1 MKWKPII
8 TIIALSSIVL
18 TACGTNDNAM
28 NDRNARNNNDNFRNV
43 TYRNNAFQDDV
54 RMNDLGTTNV
64 RDNEVW
70 DGRRIQGDRTN
81 GNNNLANRADQ
92 MNVSDQNYPANYIP
106 PQNNA
111 NQNGNNNHMRVAD
124 QAAKKIADLKEVD
137 RANVIVTD
145 NNAYVAV
152 HTGNDTNDRVA
163 KDVENKISRIV
174 KSTDRDIENVYVSQ
188 DPDFFNR
195 LTTYTNDIQRG
206 RPIEGF
212 FDEFG
217 EMVRRVF
224 PTNR

>member
-1 MKWKPII
+1 MK
-8 TIIALSSIVL
+8 
-18 TACGTNDNAM
+18 CGTVEEFKVI
-28 NDRNARNNNDNFRNV
+28 AR
-43 TYRNNAFQDDV
+43 
-54 RMNDLGTTNV
+54 
-64 RDNEVW
+64 
-70 DGRRIQGDRTN
+70 N

-92 MNVSDQNYPANYIP
+92 MNVSDQNYPANYIS

-152 HTGNDTNDRVA
+152 HTGNDINDRVA
-163 KDVENKISRIV
+163 KDVEDKISRIV

>member
-18 TACGTNDNAM
+18 SACGTNDNAM

-54 RMNDLGTTNV
+54 RMNDWGTTNV

-92 MNVSDQNYPANYIP
+92 MNVSDQNYPANYIS

-152 HTGNDTNDRVA
+152 HTGNDINDRVA
-163 KDVENKISRIV
+163 KDVEDKISRIV